1 MTIRQAALPNKCQE
15 LLKMLINGQPVTG
28 TDFVFGLWF
37 AGSRAQVF
45 DTSGCCDCSTISRR
59 IGLSRIRPDIL
70 ATRSAAV
77 EKGKHDVVGS
87 EADRQPTAQRC
98 TLRRVDGS
106 LFAWMKTPT
115 YKARTL

>member
-1 MTIRQAALPNKCQE
+1 
-15 LLKMLINGQPVTG
+15 MLINGQPVTG
-28 TDFVFGLWF
+28 TDFVFGLWL

-45 DTSGCCDCSTISRR
+45 DTSGCCDCRR

-77 EKGKHDVVGS
+77 EKVKHDVVGS

-98 TLRRVDGS
+98 ALRRVDGS
-106 LFAWMKTPT
+106 SFAWTKTPT
-115 YKARTL
+115 YKPERSEASCLLSSIRRWIAA